1 MLGSVLNQR
10 TLLRSLS
17 SFCKGVLWWF
27 LTAKS
32 CCSARC
38 PAFSQWED
46 IPDTALQGPVLTLML
61 SNVLLSDLEKGVTY
75 DMTKFLTVL
84 IYSGW

>member
-10 TLLRSLS
+10 TLLRSLTS
-17 SFCKGVLWWF
+17 LCKGV

-38 PAFSQWED
+38 PAVSQWED

-61 SNVLLSDLEKGVTY
+61 SNVFLSDLEKGVTY
-75 DMTKFLTVL
+75 DMMKFLMVL
-84 IYSGW
+84 MYSGW